1 MKKAT
6 VRQPR
11 AAFTPAFSPA
21 FLQSLSDYFDSMYF
35 AN

>member
-1 MKKAT
+1 MKTAT
-6 VRQPR
+6 LSKPR
-11 AAFTPAFSPA
+11 AAFTPTFSPA

>member
-1 MKKAT
+1 MENST
-6 VRQPR
+6 QIESS